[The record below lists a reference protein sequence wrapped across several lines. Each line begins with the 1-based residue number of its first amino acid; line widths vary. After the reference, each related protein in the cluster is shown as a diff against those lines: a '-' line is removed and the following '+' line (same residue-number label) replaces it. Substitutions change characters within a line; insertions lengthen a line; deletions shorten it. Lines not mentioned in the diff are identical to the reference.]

1 MQKKLKHITLDQ
13 QEMVKKLQDN
23 IMFKSKYRFDISD
36 IYLFTRLTLRKVNAL
51 FFLRSN
57 EVILLESNYGK
68 PHSIE

>member
-13 QEMVKKLQDN
+13 QEMVEKLQDN

-57 EVILLESNYGK
+57 EVIL
-68 PHSIE
+68 P

>member
-13 QEMVKKLQDN
+13 QEMVEKLQDN
-23 IMFKSKYRFDISD
+23 IMFKSKYGFDISD

-57 EVILLESNYGK
+57 EVIL
-68 PHSIE
+68 P

>member
-13 QEMVKKLQDN
+13 QEMVEKLQDN

-36 IYLFTRLTLRKVNAL
+36 IYLFTRLTLRKVNEL

-57 EVILLESNYGK
+57 EVIL
-68 PHSIE
+68 PWI